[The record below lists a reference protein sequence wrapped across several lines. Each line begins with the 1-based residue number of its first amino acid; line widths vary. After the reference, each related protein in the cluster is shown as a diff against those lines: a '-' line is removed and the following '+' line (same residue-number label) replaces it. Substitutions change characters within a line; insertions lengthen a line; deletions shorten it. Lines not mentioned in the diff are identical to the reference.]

1 MNLTLAFQ
9 FQGFLISIGVGLLLG
24 AYYDVFRIFRTVFR
38 SEKRAVFYQD
48 VFYMLTSAFVTFLLA
63 LGVNYGNVRFYI
75 LAGEIIGWCL
85 YFLTVGLVTIRV
97 FRFVSDVLH
106 RFIINPVK
114 KIILHIFHFLCNK
127 VKIIVKKAKIVVINK
142 KKCLKHN
149 RKIVY
154 NQLRFKRK
162 RRRKA

>member
-9 FQGFLISIGVGLLLG
+9 FQGFLISIGVGVLLG
-24 AYYDVFRIFRTVFR
+24 AYYDVFRIFRTVFC

-48 VFYMLTSAFVTFLLA
+48 IFYMLTSAIITFLLA

-85 YFLTVGLVTIRV
+85 YFLTVGMVTIRV
-97 FRFVSDVLH
+97 FRFVSRVLC
-106 RFIINPVK
+106 RFLINPAK
-114 KIILHIFHFLCNK
+114 KLVLRLFHFLYGK
-127 VKIIVKKAKIVVINK
+127 VKIILDRVKIAVINK

-154 NQLRFKRK
+154 NQHRSKRPK
-162 RRRKA
+162 RRKA